1 MKGRQHDGVFSNQII
16 KHMFVVDNVVILSDP
31 IMERAR
37 YWSCDVCLVIPPH
50 SLDGRGCRVEFPI
63 QIKGSKSN
71 CGEMNKNII

>member
-37 YWSCDVCLVIPPH
+37 YWSYDVCLVIFPP
-50 SLDGRGCRVEFPI
+50 SLQMAEGAEWSFQFKLKDP
-63 QIKGSKSN
+63 K
-71 CGEMNKNII
+71 